1 MPVGVHVVLEQKMV
15 IMVVNFNGRGKIS
28 GLKPTL
34 KYEGLVCSRF
44 TSVKRVNI
52 NFYKLLLLFFPFS
65 LTVCLPE
72 LFVILG
78 VCESGVFQKSF
89 YIKQIFFEHCVTFT
103 RLLFIFKVQ
112 SRL

>member
-1 MPVGVHVVLEQKMV
+1 
-15 IMVVNFNGRGKIS
+15 
-28 GLKPTL
+28 
-34 KYEGLVCSRF
+34 
-44 TSVKRVNI
+44 
-52 NFYKLLLLFFPFS
+52 
-65 LTVCLPE
+65 
-72 LFVILG
+72 VILG